1 MEWLR
6 WIFLAAGVLALAGI
20 VWVYLRHKSEQAVEL
35 GSGRT
40 EANLDDPIDVRIRA
54 HDDARHEMNLDMSP
68 QATDLAFDSD
78 RAPAFDEAIDEGIV
92 GQVKIKERID
102 PIITPA
108 TEPFEIEPE
117 PLRWNQPT
125 FTRTGA
131 PEQIDVDETLGL
143 ADSDGV
149 IGAVRRKVLDEAP
162 EISSSLFRRRQTPH
176 FSYQEKQ
183 ATPADA
189 HANKRESTS
198 ISTTDT
204 TAQSEANIN
213 QADDPVVLPLLV
225 ASVDGTVFPGD
236 RVEDLLEEIGFEYG
250 ALSIYHYPDGL
261 GETLFSLMNGVKPG
275 TFDRGNSASFATP
288 VLALFMQLP
297 LNRSSES
304 LVLDQMIDIARDI
317 ADQLGGEVLDDQRL
331 PLSSESI
338 DRYREQINS

>member
-54 HDDARHEMNLDMSP
+54 QDDARQEV
-68 QATDLAFDSD
+68 AGLALDSD
-78 RAPAFDEAIDEGIV
+78 ADDEGVI
-92 GQVKIKERID
+92 GQAKVKARID
-102 PIITPA
+102 PVITPA

-131 PEQIDVDETLGL
+131 PEQIDVDDALGL
-143 ADSDGV
+143 TDADGV
-149 IGAVRRKVLDEAP
+149 IGAVRRKVLDEMP
-162 EISSSLFRRRQTPH
+162 EVSESLFRRRQTPH
-176 FSYQEKQ
+176 FSYQEKPSAPQ
-183 ATPADA
+183 DDGREPHFSETGDEAQNNERDDA
-189 HANKRESTS
+189 
-198 ISTTDT
+198 
-204 TAQSEANIN
+204 
-213 QADDPVVLPLLV
+213 DPVVLPLLV
-225 ASVDGTVFPGD
+225 ASADGAPFPGE
-236 RVEDLLEEIGFEYG
+236 RVENLIEEIGFEYG
-250 ALSIYHYPDGL
+250 VLSIYHYPGEL

-297 LNRSSES
+297 LNSSSES
-304 LVLDQMIDIARDI
+304 LILDQMIDIARDI

-331 PLSSESI
+331 PLTSESI
-338 DRYREQINS
+338 DRYREQLNS

>member
-54 HDDARHEMNLDMSP
+54 QEDAQLDAADVTLDASV
-68 QATDLAFDSD
+68 
-78 RAPAFDEAIDEGIV
+78 DEGVV
-92 GQVKIKERID
+92 GTAKVKTRID
-102 PIITPA
+102 PVITPA
-108 TEPFEIEPE
+108 TEPFEVEPE

-125 FTRTGA
+125 FTRTGT
-131 PEQIDVDETLGL
+131 PEQIDVDDALGL
-143 ADSDGV
+143 ADADGV
-149 IGAVRRKVLDEAP
+149 IGAVRRKVLEEVPDTGG
-162 EISSSLFRRRQTPH
+162 SLFRRRQTPH

-183 ATPADA
+183 NTPSDEDEPASTTPAAALQSASPDVG
-189 HANKRESTS
+189 K
-198 ISTTDT
+198 
-204 TAQSEANIN
+204 TAE
-213 QADDPVVLPLLV
+213 PVVLPLLV
-225 ASVDGTVFPGD
+225 ASADGAAFPGD
-236 RVEDLLEEIGFEYG
+236 RVESLIEEIGFEYG
-250 ALSIYHYPDGL
+250 ALSIYHYPGEL

-297 LNRSSES
+297 LNSPSES
-304 LVLDQMIDIARDI
+304 LILDQMIDIARDI

-338 DRYREQINS
+338 DRYREQLNS

>member
-6 WIFLAAGVLALAGI
+6 WIFLAAGVFALAGI

-54 HDDARHEMNLDMSP
+54 QEDARLESAEVTLD
-68 QATDLAFDSD
+68 ADAG
-78 RAPAFDEAIDEGIV
+78 EEVV
-92 GQVKIKERID
+92 GQAKVKMRID
-102 PIITPA
+102 PVITPA
-108 TEPFEIEPE
+108 TEPFEVEPE

-131 PEQIDVDETLGL
+131 PEQIDVDDALGL
-143 ADSDGV
+143 ADADGV
-149 IGAVRRKVLDEAP
+149 IGAVRRKVLEEVPDTGG
-162 EISSSLFRRRQTPH
+162 SLFRRRQTPH

-183 ATPADA
+183 NTPSDEDETASTAPAAAPQNTSPDADKA
-189 HANKRESTS
+189 A
-198 ISTTDT
+198 
-204 TAQSEANIN
+204 
-213 QADDPVVLPLLV
+213 DPVVLPLLV
-225 ASVDGTVFPGD
+225 ASTDGTAFPGD
-236 RVEDLLEEIGFEYG
+236 RVENLIEEIGFEYG
-250 ALSIYHYPDGL
+250 ALSIYHYPGDL

-297 LNRSSES
+297 LNSPSES
-304 LVLDQMIDIARDI
+304 LILDQMIDIARDI

-331 PLSSESI
+331 PLTSESI
-338 DRYREQINS
+338 DRYREQLNS

>member
-54 HDDARHEMNLDMSP
+54 QDDARAEAADVTL
-68 QATDLAFDSD
+68 DSD
-78 RAPAFDEAIDEGIV
+78 LDEAIDEGIV
-92 GQVKIKERID
+92 GQVKVRERID
-102 PIITPA
+102 PVITPA
-108 TEPFEIEPE
+108 TEPFEVEPE

-131 PEQIDVDETLGL
+131 PEQIDVDDALGL
-143 ADSDGV
+143 ADADGV
-149 IGAVRRKVLDEAP
+149 IGAVRRKVLDDVP
-162 EISSSLFRRRQTPH
+162 EPAGSLFRRRQTPH

-183 ATPADA
+183 DSPSGDGESESSASADSTQQN
-189 HANKRESTS
+189 ANQNVGR
-198 ISTTDT
+198 D
-204 TAQSEANIN
+204 A
-213 QADDPVVLPLLV
+213 DPVVLPLLV
-225 ASVDGTVFPGD
+225 ASADGTAFPGD
-236 RVEDLLEEIGFEYG
+236 RVENLIEEIGFEYG
-250 ALSIYHYPDGL
+250 ALSIYHYPGEL

-297 LNRSSES
+297 LNSPSES
-304 LVLDQMIDIARDI
+304 LILDQMIDIARDI

-331 PLSSESI
+331 PLTSESI
-338 DRYREQINS
+338 DRYREQLNS

>member
-54 HDDARHEMNLDMSP
+54 QEDAQLDAVDVTLDAS
-68 QATDLAFDSD
+68 A
-78 RAPAFDEAIDEGIV
+78 DEGV
-92 GQVKIKERID
+92 GTVKVKARID
-102 PIITPA
+102 PVITPA
-108 TEPFEIEPE
+108 TEPFEVEPE

-131 PEQIDVDETLGL
+131 PEQIDVDDALGL
-143 ADSDGV
+143 ADADGV
-149 IGAVRRKVLDEAP
+149 IGAVRRKMLEEVPDTGG
-162 EISSSLFRRRQTPH
+162 SLFRRRQTPH

-183 ATPADA
+183 NSPSDEDEPASVAPAAAPQNASPDVGKA
-189 HANKRESTS
+189 AE
-198 ISTTDT
+198 
-204 TAQSEANIN
+204 
-213 QADDPVVLPLLV
+213 PVVLPLLV
-225 ASVDGTVFPGD
+225 ASADGAAFPGD
-236 RVEDLLEEIGFEYG
+236 RVESLIEEIGFEYG
-250 ALSIYHYPDGL
+250 ALSIYHYPGEL

-297 LNRSSES
+297 LNSPSES
-304 LVLDQMIDIARDI
+304 LILDQMIDIARDI

-338 DRYREQINS
+338 DRYREQLNS

>member
-6 WIFLAAGVLALAGI
+6 WIFLAAGVFALAGI

-54 HDDARHEMNLDMSP
+54 QEDARLESAEVTLD
-68 QATDLAFDSD
+68 ADAG
-78 RAPAFDEAIDEGIV
+78 EGVV
-92 GQVKIKERID
+92 GQAKVKVRID
-102 PIITPA
+102 PVITPA
-108 TEPFEIEPE
+108 TEPFEVEPE

-131 PEQIDVDETLGL
+131 PEQIDVDDALGL
-143 ADSDGV
+143 ADADGV
-149 IGAVRRKVLDEAP
+149 IGAVRRKVLDEVP
-162 EISSSLFRRRQTPH
+162 DSGGSLFRRRQTQH

-183 ATPADA
+183 NTPSDEDETASTAPAAAPQNTSPDADKA
-189 HANKRESTS
+189 A
-198 ISTTDT
+198 
-204 TAQSEANIN
+204 
-213 QADDPVVLPLLV
+213 DPVVLPLLV
-225 ASVDGTVFPGD
+225 ASTDGTAFPGD
-236 RVEDLLEEIGFEYG
+236 RVENLIEEIGFEYG
-250 ALSIYHYPDGL
+250 ALSIYHYPGDL

-297 LNRSSES
+297 LNSPSES
-304 LVLDQMIDIARDI
+304 LILDQMIDIARDI

-331 PLSSESI
+331 PLTSESI
-338 DRYREQINS
+338 DRYREQLNS

>member
-54 HDDARHEMNLDMSP
+54 QEDAQLDAVDVTLDAS
-68 QATDLAFDSD
+68 A
-78 RAPAFDEAIDEGIV
+78 DEGV
-92 GQVKIKERID
+92 GTAKVKARID
-102 PIITPA
+102 PVITPA
-108 TEPFEIEPE
+108 TEPFEVEPE
-117 PLRWNQPT
+117 PLRWSQPT

-131 PEQIDVDETLGL
+131 PEQIDVDDALGL
-143 ADSDGV
+143 ADADGV
-149 IGAVRRKVLDEAP
+149 IGAVRRKMLEEVPDTGG
-162 EISSSLFRRRQTPH
+162 SLFRRRQTPH

-183 ATPADA
+183 NTLSDEVEPA
-189 HANKRESTS
+189 STAPS
-198 ISTTDT
+198 AAPQNASPDVGK
-204 TAQSEANIN
+204 AA
-213 QADDPVVLPLLV
+213 DPVVLPLLV
-225 ASVDGTVFPGD
+225 ASADGAAFPGD
-236 RVEDLLEEIGFEYG
+236 RVESLIEEIGFEYG
-250 ALSIYHYPDGL
+250 ALSIYHYPGEL

-297 LNRSSES
+297 LNSPSES
-304 LVLDQMIDIARDI
+304 LILDQMIDIARDI

-338 DRYREQINS
+338 DRYREQLNS